1 MEFPWGFSV
10 FVSGVFWSSENIT
23 SETVTHFLQLV
34 ISPHE
39 GGSSLDALCAPCERT
54 GSQRSCSC
62 LLVPSK
68 LDVTCSASR
77 CGSAWYLEARTL
89 VSIRQSNALFPCLSD
104 VNVCDQVDALSVWL
118 LELQR
123 WTYSPPFNSCWT
135 HNRSKKWAFVTS
147 SHWDLGSV
155 CYTAEPSPLLLL
167 HHLLN
172 T

>member
-1 MEFPWGFSV
+1 M
-10 FVSGVFWSSENIT
+10 T
-23 SETVTHFLQLV
+23 SKTVTHFLQLV

-54 GSQRSCSC
+54 GSQRSCSR

-89 VSIRQSNALFPCLSD
+89 VSIRQSTVLFPCLSD

-123 WTYSPPFNSCWT
+123 WTCSPPLT
-135 HNRSKKWAFVTS
+135 HVGHTIEARNELLSRPATEIWGVFVTQQNPAHYHCFTIYLTHS
-147 SHWDLGSV
+147 F
-155 CYTAEPSPLLLL
+155 
-167 HHLLN
+167 
-172 T
+172 